1 MLRFAAWLR
10 AVENT
15 LSATGVMALSDFQ
28 TVDFKKLHAAGFSP
42 ERAAQIAKAVRYYTR
57 PEYNTQRIK

>member
-42 ERAAQIAKAVRYYTR
+42 ERAFVADFIGGG
-57 PEYNTQRIK
+57 TQ